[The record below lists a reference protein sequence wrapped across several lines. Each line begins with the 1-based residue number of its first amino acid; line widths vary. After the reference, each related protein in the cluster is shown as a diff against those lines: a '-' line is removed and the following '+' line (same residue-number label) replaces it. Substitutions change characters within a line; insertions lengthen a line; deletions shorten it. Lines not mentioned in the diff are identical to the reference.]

1 MTIERAL
8 TILEYLALHEGE
20 HGVRDLARS
29 LSLSPSTTFR
39 LLQTLTRMGFASYNA
54 ETERYRVGMQLVQL
68 GLAALS
74 SFDLMRLAPQTL
86 RKLSSETG
94 ETSFLAIVEDGEVV
108 YLAKE
113 EGRFAIQTWAQLGS
127 RRPVHCTALGKAFL
141 AAIPV
146 ENAIAILDRKGMPRY
161 TRNTITD
168 LTLLLEELERIRQ
181 RGYALDREEVE
192 DGLACIGAV
201 VCDHAGAP
209 VASVSLAGPAGRVLP
224 HEEQYG
230 ALVVQATQQL
240 SAALGYR
247 SPLALRN
254 RVSQEA
260 APEGLLAAR
269 GGPSADN

>member
-8 TILEYLALHEGE
+8 MVLEYLALHEGE
-20 HGVRDLARS
+20 HGVRDLARA
-29 LSLSPSTTFR
+29 LRFSPSTTFR
-39 LLQTLTRMGFASYNA
+39 LLQTLTRMGFASYNP

-74 SFDLMRLAPQTL
+74 TFDLMRLAPQSL
-86 RKLSSETG
+86 RALSNKTG

-141 AAIPV
+141 AALPV
-146 ENAIAILDRKGMPRY
+146 KDAVAILERKGMPQF
-161 TRNTITD
+161 TQATITD
-168 LTLLLEELERIRQ
+168 LSRMLEELDAIRQ
-181 RGYALDREEVE
+181 RGYAVDREEVE
-192 DGLACIGAV
+192 EGLACIGAV
-201 VCDHAGAP
+201 VRDHAGAP

-224 HEEQYG
+224 HEELYG

-247 SPLALRN
+247 SPSAFEK
-254 RVSQEA
+254 RVVLGASPA
-260 APEGLLAAR
+260 DSIVAR
-269 GGPSADN
+269 GGTGADN